1 MEVDV
6 QTEVQI
12 ERPRDEVAAFASNP
26 ENATA
31 WYKNIKS
38 VEWKT
43 PRPVT
48 AGSRIAFVAQFL
60 GRRITYT
67 YEVRELVP
75 ARRMV
80 MATTEGPFAMETTYE
95 WSDTPGG
102 ATKMV
107 LRNRGVPSGFS
118 KVATPMMV
126 RAMRRANLADLARL
140 KHILEAS
147 RG

>member
-6 QTEVQI
+6 RTEVQI
-12 ERPRDEVAAFASNP
+12 ERPRDEAAAFASNP

-43 PRPVT
+43 PRPVI

-60 GRRITYT
+60 GRRIAYT

-75 ARRMV
+75 SRRMV
-80 MATTEGPFAMETTYE
+80 MATTEGPFVMETTYE

-102 ATKMV
+102 DTKMV

-126 RAMRRANLADLARL
+126 RAMRRANRADLARL
-140 KHILEAS
+140 KQLLEAS

>member
-12 ERPRDEVAAFASNP
+12 ERPRDEVAGFASDP

-43 PRPVT
+43 PGPVI

-60 GRRITYT
+60 GRRIAYT

-75 ARRMV
+75 SRRMV
-80 MATTEGPFAMETTYE
+80 MATTEGPFVMETTYE

-102 ATKMV
+102 DTKMV

-126 RAMRRANLADLARL
+126 RAMRRANRADLARL

>member
-6 QTEVQI
+6 QTEVEI
-12 ERPRDEVAAFASNP
+12 ECPRDEVAAFASDP

-43 PRPVT
+43 PRPVI

-60 GRRITYT
+60 GRRIAYT

-75 ARRMV
+75 SRRMV

-107 LRNRGVPSGFS
+107 LRNRGVPSGVS

-126 RAMRRANLADLARL
+126 RAMRRANRADLARL